1 MVLILPEGFELAPAD
16 HYSEEMKK
24 KLVTFTNHTAR
35 KKNIL
40 VVGPVPGNNILKW

>member
-24 KLVTFTNHTAR
+24 KLVTLPTIQPG
-35 KKNIL
+35 KKIF
-40 VVGPVPGNNILKW
+40 